1 MLPRGVEQ
9 GPPTLSCRRPARD
22 TAAMMTKHRT
32 QPTARRH
39 VPRSAVVLGIVVALT
54 AVTGGA
60 AAAVTT
66 PQDDPSRIGA
76 TERVTGP
83 QFVSGT
89 DVEVA
94 GNVDGDVYAAGQN
107 VTVSGRVTGDVI
119 AAAQTVTVTGEVDG
133 DVRLAAQSVVVTGT
147 VRRSATIAASTI
159 SVAQSGSV
167 GEDLVAAANTI
178 ALAGDLG
185 RDARLSVDRLT
196 VAGMIGG
203 DVVYVSDH
211 TAQLRADH
219 VDGSVQ
225 HVRPNRTTDRPTA
238 GEAFASWLVGLL
250 YALIALGLITLAAG
264 LLVPRQLIRVTD
276 RLRAA
281 PWKAALVGFV
291 AAVAAP
297 PALLLLLVTVI
308 GAPLALAGLLV
319 LLVLTLAAFPYGAF
333 VVGRL
338 ILRDRRGPVVTA
350 LLGGAVLVVALHI
363 PVLGV
368 LVATA
373 TIVLGLGG
381 QLLHVADARP
391 WDRAGRRTDVLHG
404 EPTAVTP
411 GGAGTS

>member
-1 MLPRGVEQ
+1 
-9 GPPTLSCRRPARD
+9 
-22 TAAMMTKHRT
+22 MMTRHRT

-66 PQDDPSRIGA
+66 TQDDPSRIGA

-83 QFVSGT
+83 RFLSGT

-133 DVRLAAQSVVVTGT
+133 DVRLAAQSAVVTGT
-147 VRRSATIAASTI
+147 VRRSATIAASSI
-159 SVAQSGSV
+159 SIAQSGSV
-167 GEDLVAAANTI
+167 KEDLVAAANTI
-178 ALAGDLG
+178 SVAGDLG

-196 VAGMIGG
+196 VAGTIGG

-211 TAQLRADH
+211 TAQMRADH

-225 HVRPNRTTDRPTA
+225 HVHPNRTPYRPTA

-250 YALIALGLITLAAG
+250 YALVALGLITLAAG
-264 LLVPRQLIRVTD
+264 LLVPRQLTRVAD

-281 PWKAALVGFV
+281 PWRAALVGFV
-291 AAVAAP
+291 TAVAAP
-297 PALLLLLVTVI
+297 LALLLLLVTVI
-308 GAPLALAGLLV
+308 GAPLALTGLLV

-333 VVGRL
+333 MIGRL
-338 ILRDRRGPVVTA
+338 ILRGRRGPVVTA

-368 LVATA
+368 LVTVV
-373 TIVLGLGG
+373 TIVLGLGA
-381 QLLHVADARP
+381 QLLDIADARP
-391 WDRAGRRTDVLHG
+391 WDRAGRRTDVRGG
-404 EPTAVTP
+404 EGIPATP
-411 GGAGTS
+411 GGAGRI

>member
-1 MLPRGVEQ
+1 MMI
-9 GPPTLSCRRPARD
+9 RRRS
-22 TAAMMTKHRT
+22 
-32 QPTARRH
+32 QPTARRNL
-39 VPRSAVVLGIVVALT
+39 PRSVIAIGIVIALT

-66 PQDDPSRIGA
+66 AQDDPSRIGA
-76 TERVTGP
+76 TEHVAGP
-83 QFVSGT
+83 QFLSGT

-94 GNVDGDVYAAGQN
+94 GSVDGDVYAAGQN
-107 VTVSGRVTGDVI
+107 VTVSGRITGDVI
-119 AAAQTVTVTGEVDG
+119 AVAQTVTVTGEVDG

-147 VRRSATIAASTI
+147 VRRNATIAASTI

-167 GEDLVAAANTI
+167 EEDIVAAANTI
-178 ALAGDLG
+178 SVAGDLG

-196 VAGMIGG
+196 VTGTIGG

-211 TAQLRADH
+211 TAAMRADH

-238 GEAFASWLVGLL
+238 GETFASWLVSLL
-250 YALIALGLITLAAG
+250 YALIALSLITLAAG
-264 LLVPRQLIRVTD
+264 LLVPRQLTRVTD

-308 GAPLALAGLLV
+308 GAPLGLAGLLI

-368 LVATA
+368 LVTVV
-373 TIVLGLGG
+373 TIVLGLGT
-381 QLLHVADARP
+381 QLLDVADARP
-391 WDRAGRRTDVLHG
+391 WDRAGRRADVRRG
-404 EPTAVTP
+404 ESVPATP

>member
-1 MLPRGVEQ
+1 
-9 GPPTLSCRRPARD
+9 
-22 TAAMMTKHRT
+22 MMTRHRT

-66 PQDDPSRIGA
+66 TQDDPSRIGA
-76 TERVTGP
+76 TERVSGP
-83 QFVSGT
+83 QFLSGT

-147 VRRSATIAASTI
+147 VRRSATIAASSI

-167 GEDLVAAANTI
+167 KEDLVAAANTI
-178 ALAGDLG
+178 SVAGDLG
-185 RDARLSVDRLT
+185 RDARLSVERLT
-196 VAGMIGG
+196 VAGTIGG

-211 TAQLRADH
+211 TAQMSADH

-238 GEAFASWLVGLL
+238 GEAFASWLVSLL
-250 YALIALGLITLAAG
+250 YALIALSLITLAAG
-264 LLVPRQLIRVTD
+264 LLVPRQLTRVTD

-291 AAVAAP
+291 TAVAAP
-297 PALLLLLVTVI
+297 LALLLLLVTVI
-308 GAPLALAGLLV
+308 GAPLALTGLLV

-333 VVGRL
+333 MIGRL

-368 LVATA
+368 LVTVV
-373 TIVLGLGG
+373 TIVLGLGA
-381 QLLHVADARP
+381 QLLDIADARP
-391 WDRAGRRTDVLHG
+391 WDRAGRRTDMRGHEG
-404 EPTAVTP
+404 TPATP
-411 GGAGTS
+411 GGAGRV

>member
-1 MLPRGVEQ
+1 MVFSAEQ
-9 GPPTLSCRRPARD
+9 GPPTLSPSLTARN
-22 TAAMMTKHRT
+22 TAAMMIRLRS
-32 QPTARRH
+32 QPPARRNI
-39 VPRSAVVLGIVVALT
+39 PRAAIAIGIFIALA

-66 PQDDPSRIGA
+66 SQDDPSTIGA

-83 QFVSGT
+83 QFLSGS

-94 GNVDGDVYAAGQN
+94 GSVGGDVYAAGQN

-133 DVRLAAQSVVVTGT
+133 DVRLAAQTVVISGT
-147 VRRSATIAASTI
+147 IRRSASIAASTVSI
-159 SVAQSGSV
+159 VQSGSV
-167 GEDLVAAANTI
+167 GKDLVAAANTVSV
-178 ALAGDLG
+178 AGDLS

-196 VAGMIGG
+196 VAGTIGG

-211 TAQLRADH
+211 TAQIPANH

-225 HVRPNRTTDRPTA
+225 HVRPNPTTDRPTA
-238 GEAFASWLVGLL
+238 GEAFASWLVSLL
-250 YALIALGLITLAAG
+250 YALIALSLITLAAG
-264 LLVPRQLIRVTD
+264 LLLPRQLTRVTD

-281 PWKAALVGFV
+281 PWKVVLVGSV
-291 AAVAAP
+291 AAVVAP

-308 GAPLALAGLLV
+308 GAPLALAGSLV

-333 VVGRL
+333 MIGRL
-338 ILRDRRGPVVTA
+338 VLRDRRGPVVTA

-368 LVATA
+368 LVTVV
-373 TIVLGLGG
+373 TIVLGLGA
-381 QLLHVADARP
+381 QLLDIADARP
-391 WDRAGRRTDVLHG
+391 WDRVARGADVRRG
-404 EPTAVTP
+404 ESITATP
-411 GGAGTS
+411 GGAGRI

>member
-1 MLPRGVEQ
+1 
-9 GPPTLSCRRPARD
+9 
-22 TAAMMTKHRT
+22 MMTRHRT
-32 QPTARRH
+32 QHPTRRH
-39 VPRSAVVLGIVVALT
+39 VPGSALALSIVVALT

-66 PQDDPSRIGA
+66 TQDDPSKIGA

-83 QFVSGT
+83 QFLGGT

-133 DVRLAAQSVVVTGT
+133 DVRLVAQTAVVTGT
-147 VRRSATIAASTI
+147 IRRSATIAASAV
-159 SVAQSGSV
+159 SVAQSGTV
-167 GEDLVAAANTI
+167 GKDLVAAANTI
-178 ALAGDLG
+178 SVAGDLG

-196 VAGMIGG
+196 VAGTIGG

-211 TAQLRADH
+211 TAHLRADH

-238 GEAFASWLVGLL
+238 GEAFASWLISLL
-250 YALIALGLITLAAG
+250 YALIALGLVTVAAG
-264 LLVPRQLIRVTD
+264 LLVPRQLDRVTD

-297 PALLLLLVTVI
+297 PALLFLLVTVI

-333 VVGRL
+333 MIGRL

-368 LVATA
+368 LIATA
-373 TIVLGLGG
+373 TIVLGLGA
-381 QLLHVADARP
+381 QLLYIADARP